1 MSRFAWWRSRRHA
14 VSRSTAPAGH
24 SRPVSPIPAIAAV
37 LPDSDSRLSDGIVVE
52 ARLRA
57 RVLGAPLLRV
67 DGVVLVSPGRL
78 VEPPD
83 ALAVTRTAGAG
94 GPSVNGAPGVSL
106 AQAARLL
113 ADNEADIERWH
124 QDVGSAW

>member
-1 MSRFAWWRSRRHA
+1 M
-14 VSRSTAPAGH
+14 
-24 SRPVSPIPAIAAV
+24 
-37 LPDSDSRLSDGIVVE
+37 
-52 ARLRA
+52 
-57 RVLGAPLLRV
+57 LGAPLLRV